1 MLHLFFVGRS
11 EDPFREVERYYS
23 ERVKS
28 SAAVNISELSEDKR
42 SNTFEKRMK
51 GKTYITSPGGR
62 EITEEEFFDIVKES
76 RISEISVAVG
86 GPSGIA
92 ESVAGERISFSRLT
106 FSHGLFRVMLLEQ
119 VYRQLLTLKGSD
131 YRK

>member
-1 MLHLFFVGRS
+1 MLHLFFVGRG

-28 SAAVNISELSEDKR
+28 SVDICELSEDKK
-42 SNTFEKRMK
+42 SSAFGKRMK
-51 GKTYITSPGGR
+51 GKVYITAPGGR

-92 ESVAGERISFSRLT
+92 ESVAGDRISFSRLT
-106 FSHGLFRVMLLEQ
+106 FPTGSSGLCFSSRF
-119 VYRQLLTLKGSD
+119 TGS
-131 YRK
+131 Y

>member
-28 SAAVNISELSEDKR
+28 SADICELSEDKK
-42 SNTFEKRMK
+42 SGVFGKRMK
-51 GKTYITSPGGR
+51 GKVYITSPGGR